1 MMATA
6 SFTPNLATRTEIT
19 LMIGVIVASF
29 LLLIALMATVTV
41 ICLLARRLNQ
51 RKQQLSIVTTEL
63 AERLN
68 NNHNYELINNY
79 IFEFMYIHI

>member
-1 MMATA
+1 MVMA
-6 SFTPNLATRTEIT
+6 SFTPDLATRTEIT

-29 LLLIALMATVTV
+29 LLLIALVATVTV
-41 ICLLARRLNQ
+41 LCLLVRRLNQ

-63 AERLN
+63 TERLN
-68 NNHNYELINNY
+68 NNYNYELINNC